1 MLTLKEYEM
10 KKIKQSKIKLL
21 LGLLFLFIPA
31 LVCASAQDVLLK
43 LDFTNAPLSKVL
55 NEIGRQTSLSI
66 VYNTK
71 DVNPDKMVTIKVNEE
86 KLASVMNH
94 LLKKTNASYS
104 VQDNYLVL
112 FTSKS
117 ENRVIATVQQDKRL
131 IKGIV
136 TDENGD
142 PLIGVSV
149 LVKGSTVGT
158 ITDIDGNY
166 SIEVPERGTLEFSY
180 IGYKRVSLPTSGR
193 SSFNVVMKE
202 DALLLG
208 EVVVTAM
215 GIERKEKSLT
225 YATQKVSGDEL
236 MKVQDA
242 NFVNSLQG
250 KVAGITITPSSGGAG
265 GAAKIVLRG
274 NKSVLGNNS
283 PLIVVDGIPLTNN
296 INQQGSF
303 ESGVGMTYASSTEGS
318 DPLSSINPD
327 DIESMNVL
335 KGANAAALYGSQ
347 AANGVIMITTKK
359 GQVGRIDINYSG
371 NITFEKPLMT
381 PDIQNVYGSRLNLI
395 ANTLDVESWGKK
407 LGTYTNDEL
416 AYEGAHLRNYAND
429 DVKDFFKTGL
439 TVNNSI
445 SLSGGSENIRTYF
458 SFANSHANG
467 MIERNTYNRNTV
479 SFRQSYTMFKKKL
492 NVDVAVNYVNSKTTN
507 RNGGGTSLNPLY
519 DLYTM
524 PRNVDM
530 DYYKNNHKID
540 DGTWLSNR
548 YMYYIKD
555 GAGFKKTSLQTELKG
570 KQQQWAFADK
580 GRNNP
585 YWLINENMGRMEE
598 ERIYG
603 YVNGKYEIIKGLVAQ
618 ARLSIDRTRY
628 TGTTHRSATTW
639 TPAAMED
646 YGIFGQ
652 DLNKISEVYVDYL
665 LSYNKEIKDFSVSA
679 TAGWVGHTLKG
690 KLQQIWTKATKM
702 DAERIKE
709 ATDINIFEPSANDLS
724 GISYSKSSN
733 WDKAALF
740 TAQLGYKEM
749 VYLDASYRRDW
760 YRPFRQFRLS
770 KGTPDNYGYFGVG
783 ANALISSI
791 FKLPDA
797 INNMKVRVSYSEVG
811 NSIPNVLYNA
821 GANNSLAGSYV
832 GSNYADFWPIPEKTK
847 SWEAGFDLSLFGNTI
862 DMDLTYYN
870 SALHNSYLLTSSTS
884 GMRIP
889 VNTGLIRNQGIEA
902 TVSYSM
908 NIIKDLLWK
917 TSVNFSF
924 NKNKIIKT
932 HRRTDGSES
941 LIEQRIADG
950 KVQVKYREG
959 GSYGD
964 MYATDFR
971 RYKENEYDASG
982 NLIHKVGDI
991 YLTPDGATQLDT
1003 DNAFGVYLGNMN
1015 SNYQLGWSN
1024 TFTYKGFSLY
1034 FLINGKIGGK
1044 IVSFTEAYLDN
1055 YGVSG
1060 RTADARLAAEAN
1072 PDFIWNGKPALVMQ
1086 DGNMAPIKEYYQSI
1100 GGDINATQYV
1110 YDATNFRLREL
1121 SFGYTFKNLLGVAK
1135 NVSLSF
1141 VARNLFFLYKDA
1153 PVDPDI
1159 SLSTQNGL
1167 SAFELFNM
1175 PSTRSFGIS
1184 LKANF

>member
-1 MLTLKEYEM
+1 M
-10 KKIKQSKIKLL
+10 KKITQHKIKFL
-21 LGLLFLFIPA
+21 LGILFLFIPA
-31 LVCASAQDVLLK
+31 LVSASAQDVLLN
-43 LDFTNAPLSKVL
+43 LDFTNAPLGKVL
-55 NEIGRQTSLSI
+55 NEVGRQTSLSI

-71 DVNPDKMVTIKVNEE
+71 DVNPNKIVSIQANSE
-86 KLASVMNH
+86 KLATVMSR

-104 VQDNYLVL
+104 VRDKYLIL
-112 FTSKS
+112 FTDEKKAEVAS
-117 ENRVIATVQQDKRL
+117 VLQQGRR
-131 IKGIV
+131 IVKGTV
-136 TDENGD
+136 TDDSGE

-149 LVKGSTVGT
+149 LVKGTTVGT

-166 SIEVPERGTLEFSY
+166 SLEVPEKGVLEFSY
-180 IGYKRVSLPTSGR
+180 IGYQKVSLSTVGR
-193 SSFNVVMKE
+193 ISYNVVMKE
-202 DALLLG
+202 DALQLS

-250 KVAGITITPSSGGAG
+250 KVSGITITPSAGGAG

-296 INQQGSF
+296 INKQASWDSGS
-303 ESGVGMTYASSTEGS
+303 SLTYAGSTEGS

-327 DIESMNVL
+327 DIESMNIL

-359 GQVGRIDINYSG
+359 GKEGRIDINYSG

-381 PDIQNVYGSRLNLI
+381 PDIQNVYGAGLNLI
-395 ANTLDVESWGKK
+395 ANTLDVDSWGKK
-407 LGTYTNDEL
+407 LGTYTDDEL
-416 AYEGAHLRNYAND
+416 AYEGAHLRNYGKD
-429 DVKDFFKTGL
+429 DVNEFFKTGL
-439 TVNNSI
+439 TINNSV
-445 SLSGGSENIRTYF
+445 SLSGGSENIRSYF
-458 SFANSHANG
+458 SYANSHADG
-467 MIERNTYNRNTV
+467 MIDRNTYNRNTV
-479 SFRQSYTMFKKKL
+479 SFRQSYALFKKKL
-492 NVDVAVNYVNSKTTN
+492 NIDVAVNYVNTKTTN

-530 DYYKNNHKID
+530 DYYKSNHKID
-540 DGTWLSNR
+540 DGTWLSNK
-548 YMYYIKD
+548 YTYYIKD
-555 GAGFKKTSLQTELKG
+555 GAGYKKTSVQTQLTG

-585 YWLINENMGRMEE
+585 YWLTNENMGKMEE

-603 YVNGKYEIIKGLVAQ
+603 YVTGKYEIIKGLIAQ

-628 TGTTHRSATTW
+628 TGTTNRSATTW

-646 YGIFGQ
+646 YGIYGQ
-652 DLNKISEVYVDYL
+652 DLSKTSEVYVDYL
-665 LSYNKEIKDFSVSA
+665 LSYNKDIKDFSVSA

-690 KLQQIWTKATKM
+690 TLQKIWTKATKM
-702 DAERIKE
+702 DSDRSKE
-709 ATDINIFEPSANDLS
+709 ATLINVFEPNANDLS
-724 GISYSKSSN
+724 GVSYSKSSN

-740 TAQLGYKEM
+740 TAQFGYKEK
-749 VYLDASYRRDW
+749 VYIDASYRRDW
-760 YRPFRQFRLS
+760 YRPFRQFQIS

-783 ANALISSI
+783 ANALVSRL
-791 FKLPDA
+791 FNLPEV
-797 INNMKVRVSYSEVG
+797 ITNMKVRVSYSEVG
-811 NSIPNVLYNA
+811 NSIPNILYYTGNA
-821 GANNSLAGSYV
+821 NSLSGSFV
-832 GSNYADFWPIPEKTK
+832 VSNYGDFWPIPEKTK
-847 SWEAGFDLSLFGNTI
+847 SWEAGFDLSLFGNAV
-862 DMDLTYYN
+862 DMDFTYYN
-870 SALHNSYLLTSSTS
+870 SALNNSYLLTSSTS
-884 GMRIP
+884 GKTIP
-889 VNTGLIRNQGIEA
+889 VNTGLIRNQGVEA
-902 TVSYSM
+902 TISYSM
-908 NIIKDLLWK
+908 NIIKDFLWK
-917 TSVNFSF
+917 TSFNFSY
-924 NKNKIIKT
+924 NNNKIIKT
-932 HRRTDGSES
+932 NRKADGSEA
-941 LIEQRIADG
+941 LIEQRIAGG

-982 NLIHKVGDI
+982 NILHKEGDI
-991 YLTPDGATQLDT
+991 YLTPDGATQFDT
-1003 DNAFGVYLGNMN
+1003 DNLFGVYLGNMN
-1015 SNYQLGWSN
+1015 SKYQLGWSN

-1044 IVSFTEAYLDN
+1044 VVSFTEAYLDN
-1055 YGVSG
+1055 HGASG
-1060 RTADARLAAEAN
+1060 RTANARLAAEAN
-1072 PDFIWNGKPALVMQ
+1072 PNLVWNGKPALVMP

-1121 SFGYTFKNLLGVAK
+1121 SLGYTFKNLLGASK

-1141 VARNLFFLYKDA
+1141 VARNLFFIYKDA
-1153 PVDPDI
+1153 PCDPDI

-1175 PSTRSFGIS
+1175 PSTRSFGFS